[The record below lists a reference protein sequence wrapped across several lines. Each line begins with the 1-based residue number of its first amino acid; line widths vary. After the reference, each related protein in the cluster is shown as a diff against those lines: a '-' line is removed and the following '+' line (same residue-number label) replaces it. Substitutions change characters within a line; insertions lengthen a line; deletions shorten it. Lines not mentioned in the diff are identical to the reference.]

1 MAISVLDT
9 LLNKKV
15 ITKDQFDQVSLQV
28 TQTQKT
34 PEQVVQDLKF
44 ASEVDVTKAKAEAFS
59 IPYVDLDEKEITNE
73 ILIII
78 DANLQKAHNV
88 VPFEVTEETVK
99 MAMADPF
106 DVPAIQSV
114 ERSLGGKK
122 AEIYIAPLSQI
133 RLIIDKRLGEAM
145 ETEVSQALEH
155 VEKPVTEIPDN
166 IRLEDDMASLESA
179 PVARIV
185 NSIFQYGA
193 KVNASDIHVEPLESR
208 VRVRYRV
215 HGVMAEKLKLPKGIL
230 NSVVA
235 RIKIMS
241 NLKIDERRMPQDG
254 RLPLNVADKKFDVRV
269 STMPTIYGEKVVLRL
284 LERLET
290 APMLEET
297 GLRGTGYKMFLE
309 ALTISNGII
318 LVTGPTG
325 SGKTRTLA
333 GSLGKLNKPGVNI
346 ITLEDPVEIR
356 IEGITQIQINVD
368 AGLTFAT
375 GLRSVL
381 RQDPDIVMVG
391 EIRDEE
397 TAGLA
402 VQAALTGHLV
412 MATLHTNSAAA
423 ALPRLLDMHIEPY
436 LLASVIHTVVAQ
448 RLPRKI
454 CPHCKEAYVPTP
466 EVVKNIQETMNS
478 ITDFDLVGYL
488 TKRCASQVPS
498 DSGMNLGYEKLSMK
512 CPVDKGNG
520 QSDIYLY
527 KGKGCD
533 KCEGTG
539 YSGRIGIFEVLK
551 VTEKIGRMIMEN
563 KSSDEIQS
571 EGVKNGMISMIQD
584 GYLKALDGITTIEE
598 VLRVSKD

>member
-1 MAISVLDT
+1 
-9 LLNKKV
+9 
-15 ITKDQFDQVSLQV
+15 
-28 TQTQKT
+28 
-34 PEQVVQDLKF
+34 LKF
-44 ASEVDVTKAKAEAFS
+44 ADEIQVTKAKSEAFN

-78 DANLQKAHNV
+78 NADLQKAHNV
-88 VPFEVTEETVK
+88 VPFEITEEVVK

-106 DVPAIQSV
+106 DVPAIQV
-114 ERSLGGKK
+114 IERSLGGKK
-122 AEIYIAPLSQI
+122 VKVYIAPLSQI

-155 VEKPVTEIPDN
+155 VEKPVTEIPDSTS
-166 IRLEDDMASLESA
+166 LEDDIASLESA

-193 KVNASDIHVEPLESR
+193 KVNASDIHIEPLETR

-230 NSVVA
+230 PSVVA
-235 RIKIMS
+235 RVKIMS
-241 NLKIDERRMPQDG
+241 NLKIDEKRIPQDG

-284 LERLET
+284 LERLDT
-290 APMLEET
+290 APFLEDT
-297 GLRGTGYKMFLE
+297 GLRGTGYKTYLE
-309 ALTISNGII
+309 GLTISNGII

-356 IEGITQIQINVD
+356 IEGINQIQINPD

-412 MATLHTNSAAA
+412 MATLHTNSASA
-423 ALPRLLDMHIEPY
+423 ALPRLIDMHIEPY
-436 LLASVIHTVVAQ
+436 LLASVVHTVVAQ
-448 RLPRKI
+448 RLPRRI
-454 CPHCKEAYVPTP
+454 CSHCKQAYVITP
-466 EVVKNIQETMNS
+466 EVIKNIQDTFGTLSNFN
-478 ITDFDLVGYL
+478 IVDYL
-488 TKRCASQVPS
+488 KKRC
-498 DSGMNLGYEKLSMK
+498 DSKMPADSEMNLGYEKVNMK
-512 CPVDKGNG
+512 CPIDKGNG
-520 QSDIYLY
+520 QYDVFLY

-563 KSSDEIQS
+563 RSDDEIYA
-571 EGVKNGMISMIQD
+571 EGIKGGMISMVQD

>member
-1 MAISVLDT
+1 MAKTVLDT
-9 LLNKKV
+9 LLQNKV
-15 ITKDQFDQVSLQV
+15 ITKDQFDQVMLQV
-28 TQTQKT
+28 NQTQKAA
-34 PEQVVQDLKF
+34 EQVVLDLKF
-44 ASEVDVTKAKAEAFS
+44 AGEVDVTKAKSEAFN
-59 IPYVDLDEKEITNE
+59 IPYVDLDEKDITNE
-73 ILIII
+73 ILIIL

-88 VPFEVTEETVK
+88 VPFEITESSVK
-99 MAMADPF
+99 LAMTDPF
-106 DVPAIQSV
+106 DVPAIQV
-114 ERSLGGKK
+114 IERNLSGKK
-122 AEIYIAPLSQI
+122 AEIFIAPPSQI
-133 RLIIDKRLGEAM
+133 RLVIDKRLGEAM
-145 ETEVSQALEH
+145 ETEVSKALEH
-155 VEKPVTEIPDN
+155 VEKPITEIPDN
-166 IRLEDDMASLESA
+166 IMLEDDLATLESA

-193 KVNASDIHVEPLESR
+193 KTNASDIHIEPLEAR
-208 VRVRYRV
+208 VRVRYRI

-230 NSVVA
+230 SSVVA

-241 NLKIDERRMPQDG
+241 NLKIDEKRIPQDG

-290 APMLEET
+290 APFLEDT
-297 GLRGTGYKMFLE
+297 GLRGTGYKTFLE
-309 ALTISNGII
+309 GLTISNGII

-356 IEGITQIQINVD
+356 IEGTNQIQINPD

-412 MATLHTNSAAA
+412 LATLHTNNAAS

-436 LLASVIHTVVAQ
+436 LLASVMHTVVAQ
-448 RLPRKI
+448 RLPRRI
-454 CPHCKEAYVPTP
+454 CPHCKQAYIISP
-466 EVVKNIQETMNS
+466 EVVKNIQDTLGNLS
-478 ITDFDLVGYL
+478 NFNLVDYL
-488 TKRCASQVPS
+488 NKRCEAKIPA
-498 DSGMNLGYEKLSMK
+498 DSEMNLGYEKVEMK
-512 CPVDKGNG
+512 CPEDKGNG
-520 QSDIYLY
+520 QYDIYLY

-539 YSGRIGIFEVLK
+539 YTGRIGIFEVLK
-551 VTEKIGRMIMEN
+551 VTEVIGRMIMEN
-563 KSSDEIQS
+563 KSDDEIGE
-571 EGVKNGMISMIQD
+571 EGKKNGMITMVQD